1 MFYISS
7 LVVRGGL
14 PPALLGPHRVGVE
27 GFVDCR
33 LDPVPGATEH
43 RAREMA
49 ATLSRIQKC
58 PNLLTMLCQ
67 CSTHPT

>member
-1 MFYISS
+1 METIIFHIAS

-27 GFVDCR
+27 GLVDGR
-33 LDPVPGATEH
+33 LHPVLGATEH

-49 ATLSRIQKC
+49 AAWSENQKS
-58 PNLLTMLCQ
+58 PKY
-67 CSTHPT
+67 